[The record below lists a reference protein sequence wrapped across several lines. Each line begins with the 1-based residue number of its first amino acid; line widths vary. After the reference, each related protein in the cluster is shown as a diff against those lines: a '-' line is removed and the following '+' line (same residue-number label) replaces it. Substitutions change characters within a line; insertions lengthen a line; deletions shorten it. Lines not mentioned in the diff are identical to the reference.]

1 MSCRDLLF
9 ELGTEELPASELL
22 GMAHALAAGIESG
35 LQDKGLAFGDTHVF
49 ATPRRLAVL
58 VQDVAQEAPEI
69 SREQLGPPVASAHNP
84 DGSWSRAALG
94 FAQNQGVAPESL
106 VTIDTDK
113 GPRLAYCFVEPGAQ
127 ASTVIPQIIAAAVT
141 AIPVSK
147 RMRWNRHRCEFLRPV
162 QWLVLLFGSDTL
174 PLSLY
179 NLEAGRTTRGHRFH
193 HPQPIVLTE
202 AGAYEAAL
210 LDGCVIAD
218 FAARRTVIIE
228 QIQTLAES
236 DRQPVIG
243 DDLLH
248 EVTGLVEWPCALLG
262 QFDASFLDVPAAAL
276 ISSMKSHQKY
286 FHCVDASG
294 ALAPSFITIAN
305 LVSREPDQIVAGNER
320 VIRPR
325 LSDAA
330 FFFANDKQTALAD
343 RMPRLASVVFQNKL
357 GSLADKG
364 QRIAA
369 LATTIS
375 GLIDADADTAHR
387 AGYLSK
393 CDLVTDM
400 VLEFPELQGIAGAH
414 YAAHDGE
421 TDAVCEAIEQHYWPK
436 FAGDQLPTAAESVA
450 VALADR
456 LDTLVGIFGIGLE
469 PTGSKDPFALR
480 RAALAVVRMI
490 LAQAHTLSLTDLI
503 ASAQAQYAPGVL
515 AAEVNE
521 TVTDYILERLRSW
534 YEDQGIGVDLLR
546 AVLASERDHL
556 ADIDQRIRALSAYMT
571 HDAALALIAANK
583 RVANILAK
591 ADTIDQQP
599 IDPQRLIE
607 PAEQALASALD
618 IAKQAVD
625 QALTT
630 FDYTAALDA
639 LAVLREPVDAFFD
652 AVMVNVEDSELR
664 TNRLRLLSQ
673 LRELFIGIADVALIN
688 PGSSG

>member
-22 GMAHALAAGIESG
+22 GMAEALAAGILSG
-35 LQDKGLAFGDTHVF
+35 LQEKGLVSGDTQVF

-58 VQDVAQEAPEI
+58 IREVSEEAPEL
-69 SREQLGPPVASAHNP
+69 SREQLGPPVASAHNA
-84 DGSWSRAALG
+84 DGSWSKAALG
-94 FAQNQGVAPESL
+94 FAQKQGVAPEAL

-113 GPRLAYCFVEPGAQ
+113 GPRLGHCFIEQGAQ
-127 ASTVIPQIIAAAVT
+127 ASAVIPEIITAAVA

-162 QWLVLLFGSDTL
+162 QWLVLLFGDETL

-179 NLEAGRTTRGHRFH
+179 NLDAGRATRGHRFH
-193 HPQPIVLTE
+193 HPQPIVLSE
-202 AGAYEAAL
+202 ASAYQAAL
-210 LDGCVIAD
+210 LDGYVIAD
-218 FAARRTVIIE
+218 FAARRTAIIE
-228 QIQTLAES
+228 QIQALAQT
-236 DRQPVIG
+236 DLQPVIG

-286 FHCVDASG
+286 FHCVDATG
-294 ALAPSFITIAN
+294 ALAPCFITIAN
-305 LVSREPDQIVAGNER
+305 LASREPDQIVAGNER

-330 FFFANDKQTALAD
+330 FFFANDKKTALAE
-343 RMPRLASVVFQNKL
+343 RMPRLAGVVFQNKL
-357 GSLADKG
+357 GSLADKS
-364 QRIAA
+364 QRISA
-369 LATTIS
+369 LATKIS
-375 GLIDADADTAHR
+375 GLIGADANAAQR
-387 AGYLSK
+387 AGYLAK
-393 CDLVTDM
+393 CDLVSDM
-400 VLEFPELQGIAGAH
+400 VLEFPELQGIAGSH

-421 TDAVCEAIEQHYWPK
+421 ARSVFEAIEQHYWPK
-436 FAGDQLPTAAESVA
+436 FAGDQLPVAAESVA

-480 RAALAVVRMI
+480 RAALAVVRII
-490 LAQAHTLSLTDLI
+490 LAQPQALSLAELI
-503 ASAQAQYAPGVL
+503 ASAGAQYEPGVL
-515 AAEVNE
+515 AADVND
-521 TVTDYILERLRSW
+521 TVADYVLERLRSW

-556 ADIDQRIRALSAYMT
+556 LDIDQRIRALSAYMAN
-571 HDAALALIAANK
+571 DEALALIAANK

-591 ADTIDQQP
+591 GNVIDHQP

-607 PAEQALASALD
+607 PAEQALAAALGT
-618 IAKQAVD
+618 AKQTVD
-625 QALTT
+625 QALSTRN
-630 FDYTAALDA
+630 YTAALDA

-652 AVMVNVEDSELR
+652 TVMVNAEDAELR
-664 TNRLRLLSQ
+664 ANRLQLLSQ
-673 LRELFIGIADVALIN
+673 LRQLFIGIADVALIN
-688 PGSSG
+688 PGNSG